1 MLLRGK
7 SQVLLRV
14 VCAAFLTVVLFCILL
29 LKVDGQ
35 YSLWYYVYS
44 FFPGASAIRA
54 ISRFLAFFMF
64 HTLLSCFFTFIL
76 FSISRSPFFVYENV
90 SSRKLLSK
98 NK

>member
-1 MLLRGK
+1 MFRDFFQRHPGIFPK
-7 SQVLLRV
+7 EIQD
-14 VCAAFLTVVLFCILL
+14 FCIDVIELMAHRI
-29 LKVDGQ
+29 V
-35 YSLWYYVYS
+35 
-44 FFPGASAIRA
+44 
-54 ISRFLAFFMF
+54 LAFFMF